1 MITATLLLV
10 AGVEAYNGFSLR
22 QDREAE
28 LRNEAMQLARIA
40 ALDMDRILEGARQ
53 LLATIAK
60 LPRANGWDGRACS
73 VVAETVNDDF
83 EYDYIGIVETDG
95 QILCTSH
102 TVANMRLIAIDADL
116 LEQVRNNHG
125 FVVGSYGRGQ
135 VSHNELLKI
144 GYPLTD
150 GDGNVVGAVYAGI
163 NATWLNT
170 AINQWPLPRNVLISI
185 ADRNGIVIARNPGE
199 TWVGHQITEGVR
211 HLLQAREVQTLDER
225 NLDGVV
231 RLMGVVPPDVAPS
244 RGLLV
249 AVGLDRSDAIA
260 KIDRA
265 IWSSLGVILAVLLAA
280 AIAAWIYTRRFIDR
294 PFRRLLSAASAWRSG
309 DWSVR
314 VAATTGI
321 PEFDRMAVAFDEMAA
336 AVQSREERIQRS
348 EEHLAHAQH
357 VAAIGSFEYSFKSG
371 AREWSAETFDL
382 LGINPASGLPSQTT
396 LEEMVA
402 PKDRERFHD
411 YIAAAL
417 AGQTPPSQEFEF
429 CRPDGAVRTIQV
441 DTKILLD
448 DGGKPQKLIGIYRD
462 TTELRAFE
470 RQRNQFEEQLRHGQK
485 LEALGTLAGG
495 IAHDLNNA
503 LVPVVTLSDYLL
515 KRAPAGSREQETMG
529 LIDAGGKRARELVQR
544 ILTFARKEE
553 PRRETLNLVTTV
565 TNALKLLRASVPST
579 IAIVDRISAV
589 RPVYAD
595 EGQIGQILTN
605 LVTNSAQAI
614 GSGLGTITVSL
625 AEIAQSNLPDH
636 GPAIRLS
643 VEDTGR
649 GMDEATRRRV
659 FDPFFTTKKVGQGTG
674 LGLSVVHGIV
684 TTHGGFIAI
693 DSEPG
698 HGTRV
703 DVDLPILAVVHANT
717 EGEAA

>member
-1 MITATLLLV
+1 
-10 AGVEAYNGFSLR
+10 
-22 QDREAE
+22 
-28 LRNEAMQLARIA
+28 
-40 ALDMDRILEGARQ
+40 
-53 LLATIAK
+53 
-60 LPRANGWDGRACS
+60 
-73 VVAETVNDDF
+73 
-83 EYDYIGIVETDG
+83 
-95 QILCTSH
+95 
-102 TVANMRLIAIDADL
+102 
-116 LEQVRNNHG
+116 
-125 FVVGSYGRGQ
+125 
-135 VSHNELLKI
+135 
-144 GYPLTD
+144 
-150 GDGNVVGAVYAGI
+150 
-163 NATWLNT
+163 
-170 AINQWPLPRNVLISI
+170 
-185 ADRNGIVIARNPGE
+185 
-199 TWVGHQITEGVR
+199 
-211 HLLQAREVQTLDER
+211 
-225 NLDGVV
+225 
-231 RLMGVVPPDVAPS
+231 
-244 RGLLV
+244 
-249 AVGLDRSDAIA
+249 
-260 KIDRA
+260 
-265 IWSSLGVILAVLLAA
+265 
-280 AIAAWIYTRRFIDR
+280 
-294 PFRRLLSAASAWRSG
+294 
-309 DWSVR
+309 
-314 VAATTGI
+314 
-321 PEFDRMAVAFDEMAA
+321 
-336 AVQSREERIQRS
+336 
-348 EEHLAHAQH
+348 
-357 VAAIGSFEYSFKSG
+357 
-371 AREWSAETFDL
+371 
-382 LGINPASGLPSQTT
+382 
-396 LEEMVA
+396 
-402 PKDRERFHD
+402 
-411 YIAAAL
+411 
-417 AGQTPPSQEFEF
+417 
-429 CRPDGAVRTIQV
+429 
-441 DTKILLD
+441 
-448 DGGKPQKLIGIYRD
+448 LIGIYRD